1 MENGFESQKTEAS
14 ISTNPKQN
22 SLTSPY
28 HHSQISDK
36 LLISPIKG
44 ED

>member
-1 MENGFESQKTEAS
+1 MENGFESQKIEVG
-14 ISTNPKQN
+14 ISTIPRQN

-28 HHSQISDK
+28 HHPQGSDK